1 MKRLLLLLLSV
12 LSFSIWAQEREIIRG
27 QLLYKNTYVV
37 AANVIN
43 NSAQLNTITDDT
55 GAFEISVKAGD
66 ELVFSSIEI
75 RIRTV
80 EITQEMIDNKRLVI
94 SVDQNINELN
104 EVVVTPDN
112 VEKFV
117 DLKEE
122 EFKKFD
128 YVADKSTR
136 IVNRA
141 ADDRQLSNGLNLIN
155 IAKLI
160 AQLVQGETGDQ
171 GKLKPSEILPQV
183 FEPEFFTNDLA
194 LDATQIPAFL
204 TYIDEE
210 LPSKN
215 LLQKSKSFELIDFLI
230 SASEQ
235 FRSKL

>member
-1 MKRLLLLLLSV
+1 MKRLLLLLLCV

-27 QLLYKNTYVV
+27 QLLYKNTFVV

-55 GAFEISVKAGD
+55 GAFEIAVKAGD

-75 RIRTV
+75 RIRTIEV
-80 EITQEMIDNKRLVI
+80 TQEMIDNKRLVI
-94 SVDQNINELN
+94 SVDKNITALN

-112 VEKFV
+112 VQKFV

-122 EFKKFD
+122 EFKKYD
-128 YVADKSTR
+128 YVADKSTK

-141 ADDRQLSNGLNLIN
+141 ADNRQLSNGLNLIN

-160 AQLVQGETGDQ
+160 AQLVQGETEEQ

-183 FEPEFFTNDLA
+183 FEFEFFTNDLA
-194 LDATQIPAFL
+194 LDATQIPSFL
-204 TYIDEE
+204 TYIDQE
-210 LPSKN
+210 LPSKS

-230 SASEQ
+230 SASAQ
-235 FRSKL
+235 FRSKQ